1 MTQSAFSLCTGH
13 IVFLL
18 PGCKQLLS
26 MFLWGSKQKKKKT
39 VLRPSKGCRVKFFCR
54 SFLVTLSNSVSV
66 GCFSFQTFVGC
77 KTSSFL
83 LTATPLVWLCAFLFS
98 FAPLCRLFLFTRGN
112 TQQNSSSFVMKK
124 QEQTGRA
131 ERGMDLFSSSAPLQE
146 YQNVPAGLPAWRIQT
161 NARPF

>member
-18 PGCKQLLS
+18 PGCKQLMS
-26 MFLWGSKQKKKKT
+26 MFLWGLKKKKKK
-39 VLRPSKGCRVKFFCR
+39 VLRPSQGCRVTFFCR

-66 GCFSFQTFVGC
+66 GCFSFQNFVGC

-83 LTATPLVWLCAFLFS
+83 LTAKPLIWLCAFLFS
-98 FAPLCRLFLFTRGN
+98 FAPLCCSFLFTRGN

-124 QEQTGRA
+124 QEQTGRT
-131 ERGMDLFSSSAPLQE
+131 ERRMDLFSFSAPLQE
-146 YQNVPAGLPAWRIQT
+146 Y
-161 NARPF
+161 